1 MLTIKVGRPLIEQVK
16 LSYEANLPLLLIGR
30 HGVGKSESLK
40 AAAAELGI
48 DFLCR
53 DLSLMEPPD
62 LIGLPDTDKEVTR
75 FRPPSFL
82 PHDGK
87 GLFVFEELNR
97 CEKHMRSPCL
107 QLLTDRSLN
116 DYRLPAGW
124 LPMACINPASD
135 DEGYDVDELDPA
147 LLSRFVQVQVEP
159 DIKEWLA
166 WASDNGVHHAVVDY
180 VMADRTVFDSAVSN
194 PRAWKYV
201 SDVVH
206 AATASQATKEAL
218 RAAVLG
224 LVGDKRGTVFLRTLK
239 DKVRSLSAEQV
250 LRSYASHRSQLQ
262 DMVRHGQLDLVKAA
276 LLSVE
281 KHLQA
286 KPNYELV
293 RRSQKQR
300 SNLGHFLDD
309 LPGDLR
315 QEAQRFFKERNYDQP
330 NGRK

>member
-1 MLTIKVGRPLIEQVK
+1 MTIKVGRPLIEQVK
-16 LSYEANLPLLLIGR
+16 LSYGANLPLLLVGR

-62 LIGLPDTDKEVTR
+62 LIGLPVSDKEVTR

-82 PHDGK
+82 PRDGK
-87 GLFVFEELNR
+87 GLLVFEELNR
-97 CEKHMRSPCL
+97 CEKYMRSPCL

-116 DYRLPAGW
+116 DYRLPADW

-135 DEGYDVDELDPA
+135 DEGYDVDDLDPA

-159 DIKEWLA
+159 DVKEWLA
-166 WASDNGVHHAVVDY
+166 WAREHGVHPAVLDY
-180 VMADRTVFDSAVSN
+180 ITADGTVFESSVSN

-206 AATASQATKEAL
+206 AALSSQAPKESL
-218 RAAVLG
+218 RAGVLG

-239 DKVRSLSAEQV
+239 DKVRSLTAEQI
-250 LRSYASHRSQLQ
+250 LTSYASYRQQLQ
-262 DMVRHGQLDLVKAA
+262 DLVRQGQLDLVKAA
-276 LLSVE
+276 LLSVQ
-281 KHLQA
+281 KHMQA
-286 KPNYELV
+286 SSNYDGV
-293 RRSQKQR
+293 RRSRKQW
-300 SNLGHFLDD
+300 SNIGRFLGD

-315 QEAQRFFKERNYDQP
+315 EEARRFFKERQYDLP
-330 NGRK
+330 EGRK